1 MRLLIPGLIEFVAK
15 MAPAVHDCSII
26 ESHAA
31 ALGEVWRAFSALFS
45 ITLEEHREFFFLQF
59 FLILDHFQMWLIV
72 FFVGARLL
80 GVLLPTISL
89 VLSTNPAPTTAT
101 SITTQTTA
109 QLLSFATTSPS
120 AFKEAA
126 GKLDT
131 STREL
136 LEHSIRRAMG
146 GGADGL
152 GVGGTGQA
160 TKPQISL
167 RSF

>member
-1 MRLLIPGLIEFVAK
+1 
-15 MAPAVHDCSII
+15 MAPALHDGSII

-31 ALGEVWRAFSALFS
+31 AVAEVWRAFAALFS
-45 ITLEEHREFFFLQF
+45 ITLEENRKSFFLF
-59 FLILDHFQMWLIV
+59 ELLFLTEWM
-72 FFVGARLL
+72 FFVGPRLL
-80 GVLLPTISL
+80 SVLLPTISL
-89 VLSTNPAPTTAT
+89 LLSNNTTPTPTISTTAT

-126 GKLDT
+126 GKLDIN
-131 STREL
+131 TREL

-146 GGADGL
+146 GTGTG
-152 GVGGTGQA
+152 GVGGAGQA
-160 TKPQISL
+160 VKPQILL

>member
-1 MRLLIPGLIEFVAK
+1 
-15 MAPAVHDCSII
+15 
-26 ESHAA
+26 
-31 ALGEVWRAFSALFS
+31 
-45 ITLEEHREFFFLQF
+45 
-59 FLILDHFQMWLIV
+59 MWLIV